1 MVLVYGGVRNTGLF
15 FGVVSRFSDFTMKN
29 ITHYTFK
36 LQSLALPSCIGFL
49 SSSDILI
56 SDLFD
61 CRVMI
66 ISTSAIQ
73 ESA

>member
-1 MVLVYGGVRNTGLF
+1 
-15 FGVVSRFSDFTMKN
+15 MKN

-36 LQSLALPSCIGFL
+36 LQFLIMPSCIGFL
-49 SSSDILI
+49 PSSDILI